1 MHLLYISKEK
11 IEIYK
16 NYNKVGEVSWTKDN
30 LTQVFTQLK
39 TNFSSRFRIL
49 LSDQY
54 INITSLLVSKKDSKK
69 RRLIQPKAQF
79 VIGQN
84 LDQTVWDYKI
94 VGNLGKFK
102 LVQIIYVDKNFFDQL
117 RFAVY
122 SSKIKIKLVESLS
135 TSICRFLPKDKLVF
149 LLHQNL
155 IVVSFNRT
163 PIYSKIL
170 NKKLTQGDIEEIF
183 TYTKDRFKIFPQQI
197 VFSPTGDTAFSPYDF
212 SSLTPEYQDINPI
225 SGLIHS
231 DNVSGPDDTTSRL
244 EIKNSP
250 SVVVNQSFLVK
261 KIIVILSLCIFV
273 VLFLI
278 IGGKTLFSPNRNQ
291 LDPNTSLTPTTIL
304 TPIPTINFDSLKIQV
319 LNGSGI
325 SGEAAKVTDFLSQ
338 NKFKV
343 TKTGNASNYDFV
355 KTEIKVKNSISESV
369 TDLLIK
375 SLEKEYVSTISA
387 IKLDDS
393 NEFDL
398 IITTGKPT
406 NP

>member
-117 RFAVY
+117 RFTVY
-122 SSKIKIKLVESLS
+122 SAKIKIKLVESLS

-170 NKKLTQGDIEEIF
+170 DKKLTQGDIEEIF

-231 DNVSGPDDTTSRL
+231 NNVSGSDDTTSRL
-244 EIKNSP
+244 EIKNSHP
-250 SVVVNQSFLVK
+250 VVVNQSFLVK
-261 KIIVILSLCIFV
+261 KIIIILSLCIFV

-304 TPIPTINFDSLKIQV
+304 TPVPTINFDSLKIQV

-355 KTEIKVKNSISESV
+355 KTEIQVKNSISESV